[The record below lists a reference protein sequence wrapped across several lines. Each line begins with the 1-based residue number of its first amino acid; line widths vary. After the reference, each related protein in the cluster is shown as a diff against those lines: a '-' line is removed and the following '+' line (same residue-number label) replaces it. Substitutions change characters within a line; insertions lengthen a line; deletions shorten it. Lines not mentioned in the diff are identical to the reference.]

1 MSNIQSLKFAPNNC
15 YLCTFLLSKADIV
28 NLMQCKYLLLLHSVL
43 KKSFFVWSYHNGS
56 NSFLCIN
63 YVYCSFI
70 ELVHTLKFIGATET
84 NLMKPKKKLSSIKH
98 YCKKKVL
105 TSTGKSLSEALILA
119 STNPQYDKG
128 LFMEL
133 LTMKTTSAE
142 HEQNMGW

>member
-1 MSNIQSLKFAPNNC
+1 
-15 YLCTFLLSKADIV
+15 
-28 NLMQCKYLLLLHSVL
+28 
-43 KKSFFVWSYHNGS
+43 
-56 NSFLCIN
+56 LCIN
-63 YVYCSFI
+63 YVYRSFI

-142 HEQNMGW
+142 HEHNMGW